1 MSKFNFINSYISVI
15 ALILLVS
22 IDVKSEDIE
31 LYVNYDIE
39 VTEKPRVLIIF
50 DTSGSMAW
58 SVVDGDDCGR
68 YSSGPYDGDYIPC
81 SDSRIGVAQSA
92 ISGLVSSNPDI
103 EFGLMRFK
111 GSSGGYVLSGMGTSQ
126 ANLLTDITN
135 LRADG
140 STPLSETLWESYRYL
155 SGKSMK
161 YGDGVDDRDK
171 SIDDGD
177 TYTSAFVSEVVDG
190 KTVLRCDNSINII
203 LMSDGDP
210 TRDTARNSDIKN
222 LFPDGEVPY
231 RIKTAGGSDN
241 YLHAMAKYM
250 YTTDLYPSTPDTIDI
265 GRTFTIGFGTGMSN
279 AGKALLEETADF
291 GGGENLHAN
300 TASELVSAFERT
312 INKIREVNS
321 TFSAPSVASNNF
333 DRTQSRDS
341 VYYAMFYPDK
351 GARWKGN
358 LKKLK
363 VLGETI
369 VDSRSTPQPAIADNG
384 NIKETAR
391 TYWLPDSAADD
402 GNDVQ
407 QGGANLALSGIS
419 SRNVYTDVGTG
430 SPLPAF
436 TKDNAETVAGSAENL
451 ASLMRVSEN
460 ELSNLFSWTIG
471 NDVDDENSDGSTTDK
486 RVDIMGDPLHSKP
499 IALDYG
505 DGSVRVLVGTNAG
518 FIHMFKDSGD
528 AITESWAFIPYELY
542 PNLDDLRQNKG
553 DTKIYGMDAPAAVY
567 FDDVNDNGIVETGDK
582 VWAFFGM
589 RRGGYSYYALDI
601 TSPDSPKLLWT
612 LKNKDSGF
620 EKMGQTW
627 SKPYIGFIDV
637 DGFTNRPLLIF
648 GAGYDINKDNDA
660 KSADSVGAGIY
671 VIDAETKKSVWSLVA
686 GGDTNFPGTHS
697 IPSDIAVIDSDY
709 DGYIDRLYAGDT
721 GGDVWRV
728 DMPGT
733 NPLSTDTPWTVF
745 KIAELGS
752 TTASENRKFFYQP
765 EVARTYFSKVS
776 ETTIEE
782 NGETKTYLVRKET
795 PYEAILI
802 GSGNRVHPSY
812 KVIND
817 YLFMIRDESTITKSF
832 NDEFPT
838 SIKIDDLLSINSD
851 PFGNALSDEDTFRDV
866 ELSYSTFK
874 GWKYSLTT
882 GEKSLSKPSV
892 VGGVAYFSTFTAA
905 DESNDNQ
912 CSLSGGGGSLYAF
925 HLHYG
930 TKVYD
935 SLKFDV
941 GDNVPDTPQLFF
953 DKNDDFESQFL
964 LIGVGK
970 GEDGTGVV
978 KAKSILENIV
988 PTDVD
993 KDGTIDLIETNILG
1007 LQTVRSYIYRQ
1018 EKSSGN

>member
-1 MSKFNFINSYISVI
+1 MIKNVILVINLFFFSGFNIK
-15 ALILLVS
+15 A
-22 IDVKSEDIE
+22 EDIE
-31 LYVNYDIE
+31 LYVNNDIE
-39 VTEKPRVLIIF
+39 GTEKHRVLIIF

-58 SVVDGDDCGR
+58 SVADGNSCGT
-68 YSSGPYDGDYIPC
+68 YSSGPYYGDYIPC
-81 SDSRIGVAQSA
+81 SDSRIGVAKSA
-92 ISGLVSSNPDI
+92 ISGLVTSNPDI
-103 EFGLMRFK
+103 EFGLMRFR
-111 GSSGGYVLSGMGTSQ
+111 SSQGGYVLSGLGTSQ
-126 ANLLTDITN
+126 AELLIDIVN
-135 LRADG
+135 LRASG

-155 SGKSMK
+155 SGKSMT
-161 YGDGVDDRDK
+161 YGGIMSDRDK
-171 SIDDGD
+171 NIDDGT
-177 TYTSAFVSEVVDG
+177 TYTSAFVPEVVDG

-210 TRDTARNSDIKN
+210 TNDIGRNTNIKN
-222 LFPDGEVPY
+222 LFSAGEVPY
-231 RIKTAGGSDN
+231 RIKTYQGYDN

-250 YTTDLYPSTPDTIDI
+250 YTTDLYSATSHDIDI
-265 GRTFTIGFGTGMSN
+265 GRTFTIGFGTGMSS
-279 AGKALLEETADF
+279 AGKALLEETADL
-291 GGGENLHAN
+291 GGGVNLHAN
-300 TASELVSAFERT
+300 TASELVDALEKT
-312 INKIREVNS
+312 INKIREVNG

-363 VLGETI
+363 VEGKEI

-384 NIKETAR
+384 DIKKTAR
-391 TYWLPDSAADD
+391 TYWLPSTAGDD

-430 SPLPAF
+430 SPLPLF
-436 TKDNAETVAGSAENL
+436 TKDNAQSFAGSAADL
-451 ASLMRVSEN
+451 ASYMGIN
-460 ELSNLFSWTIG
+460 ETELANLFSWTVG
-471 NDVDDENSDGSTTDK
+471 NDVDDEDSDGSTTDK
-486 RVDIMGDPLHSKP
+486 RIDIMGDPLHSKP
-499 IALDYG
+499 ITLDYG

-528 AITESWAFIPYELY
+528 TITESWAFIPYELY
-542 PNLDDLRQNKG
+542 PNLDDLRQNKVN
-553 DTKIYGMDAPAAVY
+553 TKVYGMDAPAAVY
-567 FDDVNDNGIVETGDK
+567 FYDVNDNGIVETGDK

-601 TSPDSPKLLWT
+601 TAPDSPKLLWT
-612 LKNKDSGF
+612 LKNTESGF

-627 SKPYIGFIDV
+627 SKPYIGFVNV
-637 DGFTNRPLLIF
+637 DGYTNKPLLIF
-648 GAGYDINKDNDA
+648 GAGYDINKDNDG

-671 VIDAETKKSVWSLVA
+671 IIDAESKALVWSLIS
-686 GGDTNFPGTHS
+686 GGSTHFPGTNS
-697 IPSDIAVIDSDY
+697 IPSDIAAIDSDY

-721 GGDVWRV
+721 GGDLWRV
-728 DMPGT
+728 DLPGT
-733 NPLSTDTPWTVF
+733 DPLSTDTPWTVF

-752 TTASENRKFFYQP
+752 TTVSENRKFFYKP

-782 NGETKTYLVRKET
+782 NGETEKYLVRKET

-817 YLFMIRDESTITKSF
+817 YLFMIRDENTITKSF
-832 NDEFPT
+832 IDEKVPT
-838 SIKIDDLLSINSD
+838 SIKIGELLSINSD
-851 PFGNALSDEDTFRDV
+851 PFGNTLSDEDTFRDV
-866 ELSYSTFK
+866 ELSYSAFK
-874 GWKYSLTT
+874 GWKYSLNT
-882 GEKSLSKPSV
+882 GEKSLSKASV
-892 VGGVAYFSTFTAA
+892 VGGVAYYSTFTAA
-905 DESNDNQ
+905 DDSSDNQ
-912 CSLSGGGGSLYAF
+912 CSLSGGSGSLYAF

-930 TKVYD
+930 TKIYN
-935 SLKFDV
+935 SLKFDM

-953 DKNDDFESQFL
+953 DKNDADESQFL

-978 KAKSILENIV
+978 KAKSILENLV

-993 KDGTIDLIETNILG
+993 NDGTIDLIQANTLG
-1007 LQTVRSYIYRQ
+1007 LQTIRSYIYRQ
-1018 EKSSGN
+1018 EQSSGN